1 MGMAIKK
8 IEQVFDIEYA
18 QKIENEMFSKV
29 FPWYYFSDVDY
40 SNIDSD
46 KNNFGFVH
54 TFLNSENQ
62 TLSEW
67 SELVMPL
74 AFILADNIN
83 VKLSSILSIRAV
95 MLTSVGYDYQHMRHT
110 DTQIHDDT
118 YTAIYYVND
127 SDGFTSVYDKEQ
139 ITKFKPKKNSAI
151 VFDSSTEHHASKPI
165 QNSSRVV
172 INCNFV
178 GIAL

>member
-1 MGMAIKK
+1 MGMVLKK

-18 QKIENEMFSKV
+18 QIIENEMFSKD
-29 FPWYYFSDVDY
+29 FPWYYFFDVDY
-40 SNIDSD
+40 NKIDSD

-54 TFLNSENQ
+54 TFLNSKNK

-67 SELVMPL
+67 SKLVMPL
-74 AFILADNIN
+74 PAIIADNIG
-83 VKLSSILSIRAV
+83 VKLSNILSIRAV

-110 DTQIHDDT
+110 DVKTHEDT

-139 ITKFKPKKNSAI
+139 VTKFMPKKNSAI
-151 VFDSSTEHHASKPI
+151 VFDSKTEHHASKPI
-165 QNSSRVV
+165 KTPARIV
-172 INCNFV
+172 INCNFT
-178 GIAL
+178 GASL